1 MYIPEYLTIEQ
12 SKDGAIIISNPYSF
26 VYGIGRTIQS
36 AMNDYQVKQ
45 DRYIEQQ
52 LQHIARLKEMRKL
65 DVRDAVMVLLE
76 RSMQENRDI
85 WQRLADR

>member
-12 SKDGAIIISNPYSF
+12 AKDGAIIISNPYSF

-52 LQHIARLKEMRKL
+52 LQYITRLEEMRKL

-76 RSMQENRDI
+76 RSMQENQDI

>member
-12 SKDGAIIISNPYSF
+12 AKDGAIIISNPYSF

-45 DRYIEQQ
+45 DRYT
-52 LQHIARLKEMRKL
+52 ARLEEMRKL

-76 RSMQENRDI
+76 RSMQENQDI